1 MLNPVVIPAPAA
13 LVLLAALAA
22 ALLYRRW
29 LDAPAARRPRHRLA
43 GAVGPYRP
51 RPWEE
56 IAAELAREIPEI
68 HRRWPADELDAA
80 LDEAE
85 QASDTEWVLN
95 RANGEMTA
103 TERAWARADTFRA
116 VEAAA

>member
-29 LDAPAARRPRHRLA
+29 LDTPVTAPPAAARHRLA
-43 GAVGPYRP
+43 GAVEPYRP

-68 HRRWPADELDAA
+68 RRRWPADELDAA

-85 QASDTEWVLN
+85 RVGA
-95 RANGEMTA
+95 EMTA
-103 TERAWARADTFRA
+103 TERAWARDDTHTFRA